1 MFRNLEGWHFVV
13 LVAVVVLLFGTKKLP
28 DAARGLGRSLRI
40 FKSEIKT
47 MQDEETTTT
56 ATATTTTPKPASELP
71 PTTPVTP
78 VTPTVDTADEPGTTA
93 RETPP
98 RVDG

>member
-1 MFRNLEGWHFVV
+1 MFRNLEGWHFIV

-40 FKSEIKT
+40 FKSEMKT
-47 MQDEETTTT
+47 MQDEDTTTT
-56 ATATTTTPKPASELP
+56 ATATPKPASELP
-71 PTTPVTP
+71 PTAPAAGTDAGVA
-78 VTPTVDTADEPGTTA
+78 DTGSAQ

>member
-1 MFRNLEGWHFVV
+1 MRFPQGWELVVV
-13 LVAVVVLLFGTKKLP
+13 LAVIVLLFGTKKLP

-47 MQDEETTTT
+47 MQDEDAPGRTT
-56 ATATTTTPKPASELP
+56 ATATPLP
-71 PTTPVTP
+71 PTSASSAA
-78 VTPTVDTADEPGTTA
+78 DTAVVDDTGPDPH

-98 RVDG
+98 RVEG